1 MTNIL
6 QKYSKN
12 DISKA
17 INANISYIE
26 KYIELT
32 SNKDFL
38 LKLIEV
44 NLKSINKFLDDQEQ
58 ARAKALLNSTLVNV
72 EEFIEQYKAIDN
84 LIKELHQQVLFYTK
98 CDVVASCVIENSF
111 KNLKMQVKS
120 LAAEERAF
128 LLLQQEKQEQEQ
140 EKQKNK

>member
-17 INANISYIE
+17 INVNISYIE

-38 LKLIEV
+38 LKLIDL
-44 NLKSINKFLDDQEQ
+44 NLKSINKILQEQEQ
-58 ARAKALLNSTLVNV
+58 ARAEALQNNTLVNV
-72 EEFIEQYKAIDN
+72 EEFLEKYKTIDS
-84 LIKELHQQVLFYTK
+84 LIKELYNQVLFYTK

-128 LLLQQEKQEQEQ
+128 LLLQQEKQEQQKQ
-140 EKQKNK
+140 ENK